1 MGARL
6 LRRARAPTRP
16 SSSRRRPRP
25 PWPSP
30 TSTTRPPSGK
40 ARAPP
45 RTPSARTAACATTT
59 RACASASRATR
70 TTTARCRTPSTRKHL
85 ARVSGGGELVEST
98 GDFAVQ
104 GFLCTLGSRDRAL
117 LYLPVV
123 GECTLL
129 VLHEAPFVNA
139 GKVRE

>member
-1 MGARL
+1 MGA
-6 LRRARAPTRP
+6 LR
-16 SSSRRRPRP
+16 
-25 PWPSP
+25 
-30 TSTTRPPSGK
+30 
-40 ARAPP
+40 

-85 ARVSGGGELVEST
+85 ACVSEWRWRVRETLRFRVSCAHLEVET
-98 GDFAVQ
+98 V
-104 GFLCTLGSRDRAL
+104 LCR

-139 GKVRE
+139 GKVREGRELLRSSVQT